1 MNRYSLK
8 HALFVLLTLCF
19 FKTFSQT
26 SIFQDKFSKL
36 FDCTI
41 TLKTNIN
48 FKEYYEI
55 IIRQSVDHSNPKSKF
70 NQRIYIGFQNFN
82 APTVMV
88 TDGYAIDYASQSDY
102 TNELAKE
109 LQANIVVA
117 EHRFFGKSVPDSMD
131 WRLLTVKQAADDYHF
146 IKSILEKLLTGKWL
160 CTGISKGGQAA
171 LSYKMFYPEDI
182 TGAVV
187 YGTAVKNKQIVFA
200 DSILSGLSQTTNGKK
215 IRELQHYLFKH
226 KVTLMPYF
234 IEFCEQKNF
243 DFSPLDHET
252 VFDFLLLELPFSFW
266 QNGNRPQDIPDSTAT
281 TSYLLGY
288 LIKVVHPRFFSIQ
301 NKKQLEPAFYMFY
314 HELGYYE
321 YNTAPF
327 KKYLKQKDYSNKYF
341 TPQSISIQFDN
352 SYQKA
357 LNSFVNST
365 NTKNV
370 LFIYGQNDP
379 WTLQTTTHKNVFIVP
394 GGSHKSRIADFST
407 EEQNAIY
414 NTLASWLK

>member
-1 MNRYSLK
+1 MNRYIVKKGLVV
-8 HALFVLLTLCF
+8 LFALCF

-41 TLKTNIN
+41 TPKTNIN

-55 IIRQSVDHSNPKSKF
+55 TIRQSVDHSNPKSRF

-82 APTVMV
+82 AATVMV
-88 TDGYAIDYASQSDY
+88 TDGYAIDYASRSDY

-109 LQANIVVA
+109 LRANIVVI

-131 WRLLTVKQAADDYHF
+131 WKLLTVKQAADDYHF

-171 LSYKMFYPEDI
+171 LSYKMYYPEDM

-187 YGTAVKNKQIVFA
+187 YGTAVKSKQVAFT
-200 DSILSGLSQTTNGKK
+200 DSILSDLSQTTPGKK
-215 IRELQHYLFKH
+215 IGGLQHYLFKH
-226 KVTLMPYF
+226 KTSLLPYF
-234 IEFCEQKNF
+234 VTFCEQKNF

-266 QNGNRPQDIPDSTAT
+266 QNGNSPQDIPDSTAA
-281 TSYLLGY
+281 TSHLLGY
-288 LIKVVHPRFFSIQ
+288 LVKVVHPRFFSAQ
-301 NKKQLEPAFYMFY
+301 NKKELEPAFYMFY

-321 YNTAPF
+321 YHTAPF
-327 KKYLKQKDYSNKYF
+327 IKYLKQKEYSNKHF
-341 TPQSISIQFDN
+341 APQNIAIQFDN
-352 SYQKA
+352 SYQKTVS
-357 LNSFVNST
+357 SFVNST
-365 NTKNV
+365 DTKNV

-379 WTLQTTTHKNVFIVP
+379 WALQTTTHKNSFWVQ
-394 GGSHKSRIADFST
+394 GGSHKSRIADFSA
-407 EEQNAIY
+407 EQQTAIY
-414 NTLASWLK
+414 NTITGWLK